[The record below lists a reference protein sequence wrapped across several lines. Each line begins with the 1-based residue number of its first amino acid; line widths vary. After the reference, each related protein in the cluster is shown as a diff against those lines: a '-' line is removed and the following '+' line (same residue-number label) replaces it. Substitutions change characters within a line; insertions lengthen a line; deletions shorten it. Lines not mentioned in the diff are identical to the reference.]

1 MNNLGASNAEN
12 GMHFYVKFK
21 VFFQLKLAFLISLIW
36 MSMDKKSS
44 GQGLET
50 NRTLCPHLYIN

>member
-21 VFFQLKLAFLISLIW
+21 VFFQLKLAFLISLI
-36 MSMDKKSS
+36 
-44 GQGLET
+44 
-50 NRTLCPHLYIN
+50 